1 MALSPQEV
9 RKIGEFYAYQ
19 FEKSRLKGSGQ
30 VYKLKQ
36 GKVVD
41 IVSTTTTQQDEA
53 SIFNN
58 LSRLI
63 EAKGSSASKPVDVP
77 IYKSLKTLKPEVYP
91 SKYYVYIVYNVRLNK
106 TPCLVEVDGHYV
118 ENFKKEVKKR
128 NTINL
133 HKVHYH
139 VKNGRLKVY
148 DFPVLTKETL
158 KDIKKFAKGVTSASY
173 AHITEHIFSHR
184 HKELVKYIE
193 SLGSDVRRESQK
205 RLCFSYLSK
214 KAKKRYNLIL
224 IYPKRMPHEEKPF
237 TVHIRNDAPSYA
249 PHIQYPSEITTI
261 SGYISK
267 ANTSDFYPKFKI
279 VTDDDIEKAKRI
291 IEFAYDN
298 L

>member
-1 MALSPQEV
+1 MALSSKEV
-9 RKIGEFYAYQ
+9 EDAGTFYAYQ
-19 FEKSRLKGSGQ
+19 FEKSRLKGSGR

-41 IVSTTTTQQDEA
+41 ILSTATTLKDEV

-58 LSRLI
+58 LLRLI
-63 EAKGSSASKPVDVP
+63 EAKGSSKNKPVDVP

-91 SKYYVYIVYNVRLNK
+91 NRYYIYLVYNVKLNK
-106 TPCLVEVDGHYV
+106 TPHLVEIDGHYV
-118 ENFKKEVKKR
+118 ESFKKEVKKR
-128 NTINL
+128 DTINL
-133 HKVHYH
+133 HKVHNH
-139 VKNGRLKVY
+139 VKTGDLKVY
-148 DFPVLTKETL
+148 DLPVLTKETL
-158 KDIKKFAKGVTSASY
+158 RNIKKLAKGIASVPY
-173 AHITEHIFSHR
+173 VHITEHIFSHR
-184 HKELVKYIE
+184 HKELIKYIK

-214 KAKKRYNLIL
+214 KVKRRYNLAL
-224 IYPKRMPHEEKPF
+224 IYPKRMPNEERPF

-261 SGYISK
+261 SGYTSK
-267 ANTSDFYPKFKI
+267 VNTSDFYPKFKI

-291 IEFAYDN
+291 IKFAYDN